1 MTSKEK
7 AKAAKNKMR
16 VMLKNASIKLLEETW
31 QLTEKMSPWQFYHE
45 GGTIIRGLVMDEL
58 EKRYPEKFDQ
68 WLENEDFG
76 VFA

>member
-1 MTSKEK
+1 MTASEK
-7 AKAAKNKMR
+7 AKAAKDKMR

-31 QLTEKMSPWQFYHE
+31 HLTDEMSPWQFYHE
-45 GGTIIRGLVMDEL
+45 GGTIIRELVMDEL
-58 EKRYPEKFDQ
+58 ENRFPEKFDQ

>member
-31 QLTEKMSPWQFYHE
+31 QLTEKMPPWQFYHE
-45 GGTIIRGLVMDEL
+45 GGTIIRELVMDEL
-58 EKRYPEKFDQ
+58 ENRYPEKFDQ